1 MSLTSSVINLKP
13 VDSWEKNEDLTS
25 FLKVKKSPIIEI
37 HDIELDSG
45 VSTRVK
51 LMLPPNVNRTGVV
64 KYPMII
70 EVYGGPKTNVVV
82 DEFDLD
88 WGSFMASNNIVY
100 AKIDGRGSGLR
111 GDAILHAIY
120 RRLGTVEV
128 EDQIKTAQKLKQKLG
143 FIDEKKSAIW
153 GWSYGGFA
161 SAMSLVRD
169 TENVF
174 QCAVSVAPV
183 TDWTYYGM
191 GNMKRSQITN

>member
-1 MSLTSSVINLKP
+1 MKTIEN
-13 VDSWEKNEDLTS
+13 WERNEDLTS
-25 FLKVKKSPIIEI
+25 FLKVKKSPTIEI

-45 VSTRVK
+45 LTTRVK
-51 LMLPPNVNRTGVV
+51 LMLPPNVNRTGSV
-64 KYPMII
+64 KYPMIV

-111 GDAILHAIY
+111 GDTILHSIY
-120 RRLGTVEV
+120 RKLGTVEI

-143 FIDEKKSAIW
+143 FIEEKKSAIW

-169 TENVF
+169 TEDVF

-191 GNMKRSQITN
+191 RIIGPSQIAN